1 MVRTKIKRMRLPDG
15 SRLARRVFG
24 KCIDDFEDR
33 ILSDFRNNG
42 QEWDID
48 VAVEAEF
55 PDAGIKNGF
64 MTYTNDEILSCFQ
77 PVMDGI
83 TTMIAHAIGDVFK
96 TGNVLEV
103 CSSTYTLS
111 RANFR

>member
-1 MVRTKIKRMRLPDG
+1 MARTKIKRMRLPDS

-33 ILSDFRNNG
+33 ILSEFRNNG
-42 QEWDID
+42 QEWDIY

-55 PDAGIKNGF
+55 PDAGIKNCF

-77 PVMDGI
+77 PVIDGI
-83 TTMIAHAIGDVFK
+83 TTMMAHAIGEVFT

-103 CSSTYTLS
+103 CSGTCIYR
-111 RANFR
+111 RANVR